1 MPVKNKKWNITI
13 VLIVI
18 LVIIIVCIFVIVFNP
33 TKIQIN
39 KNEYKSGHS
48 NQSKIPNIIWT
59 FWEGEP
65 NKFVDKCILSWKNY
79 NPEYKINI
87 ITKENYRDYINI
99 DLSKIKHTN
108 DSLARYSDYIRLC
121 ILSKYG
127 GIWIDASI
135 ICHSPFTWIHGIQK
149 KTDCDMVGYYID
161 GFTTEEYLSFSP
173 VIENWFFACV
183 PESKFVS
190 EWKDELLR
198 TGKFNQIDDYI
209 EDVVNNNNINL
220 QKIDAPNYL
229 VMHVA
234 GQKILQINKDAY
246 NIVLFSATT
255 SAFKYL
261 IDTNWNTV
269 YAVLLL
275 TNRETA
281 KQYYKYPI
289 VKLRGPERIAVEYF
303 KENMDNMFSHLQQK

>member
-135 ICHSPFTWIHGIQK
+135 ICHSPFTWINAIQDE
-149 KTDCDMVGYYID
+149 TNCDTIGYYLD
-161 GFTTEEYLSFSP
+161 KFTNEKYLYYSP
-173 VIENWFFACV
+173 VIESWFFACI
-183 PESKFVS
+183 PGSKFVNDWCA
-190 EWKDELLR
+190 EFLETANYDTIDEYIKNVKES
-198 TGKFNQIDDYI
+198 GID
-209 EDVVNNNNINL
+209 L
-220 QKIDAPNYL
+220 QKIDMPEYL
-229 VMHVA
+229 AIHVA
-234 GQKILQINKDAY
+234 AQKVLQTNKNTY
-246 NIVLFSATT
+246 NIVLFSAEN
-255 SAFKYL
+255 SPYKYL
-261 IDTNWNTV
+261 SDANWNSKL
-269 YAVLLL
+269 ALNNLADKKIR
-275 TNRETA
+275 N
-281 KQYYKYPI
+281 YYYQFPI
-289 VKLRGPERIAVEYF
+289 IKIRGLERNILDTYDDF
-303 KENMDNMFSHLQQK
+303 SGMFSM